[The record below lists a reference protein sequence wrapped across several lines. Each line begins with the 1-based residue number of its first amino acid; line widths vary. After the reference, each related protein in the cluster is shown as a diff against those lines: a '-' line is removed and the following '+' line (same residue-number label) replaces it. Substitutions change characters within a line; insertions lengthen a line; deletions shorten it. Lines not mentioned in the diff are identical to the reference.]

1 MIHNQKII
9 RKEAL
14 NMKNNNLQSIH
25 HSSLKRFWE
34 DYKTYVEKIHEENF
48 IKTLLPKQIVMI
60 NKLDKYLVD
69 TGFNK
74 IATTLSNLESN
85 KPKIKGF
92 IDLYQYLLKTSEND
106 FDKII
111 DLLFALPDQFEKE
124 FREQGHN
131 QKEKVHNEHY

>member
-1 MIHNQKII
+1 MIHNQKGI
-9 RKEAL
+9 RKDAL
-14 NMKNNNLQSIH
+14 NMKNSNLQFIH
-25 HSSLKRFWE
+25 LLKDFWE

-60 NKLDKYLVD
+60 NKLDKYLAD

-74 IATTLSNLESN
+74 IATTLSSLKYS
-85 KPKIKGF
+85 KQKIKGF
-92 IDLYQYLLKTSEND
+92 IDLYQYLLKTSEKD

-124 FREQGHN
+124 FRE
-131 QKEKVHNEHY
+131 

>member
-1 MIHNQKII
+1 MIHNQKGI
-9 RKEAL
+9 RKDAL
-14 NMKNNNLQSIH
+14 NMKNSNLQFIH
-25 HSSLKRFWE
+25 LLKDFWE

-60 NKLDKYLVD
+60 NKLDKYLAD

-74 IATTLSNLESN
+74 IATTLSSLKYS
-85 KPKIKGF
+85 KQKIKGF
-92 IDLYQYLLKTSEND
+92 IDLYQYRLKTSEKD

-124 FREQGHN
+124 FRE
-131 QKEKVHNEHY
+131 

>member
-1 MIHNQKII
+1 
-9 RKEAL
+9 
-14 NMKNNNLQSIH
+14 MKNNNLQSIH

-124 FREQGHN
+124 FR
-131 QKEKVHNEHY
+131 K

>member
-1 MIHNQKII
+1 
-9 RKEAL
+9 
-14 NMKNNNLQSIH
+14 MKNSNLQFIH
-25 HSSLKRFWE
+25 LLKDFWE

-60 NKLDKYLVD
+60 NKLDKYLAD

-74 IATTLSNLESN
+74 IATTLSSLKYS
-85 KPKIKGF
+85 KQKIKGF
-92 IDLYQYLLKTSEND
+92 IDLYQYLLKTSEKD

-124 FREQGHN
+124 FRE
-131 QKEKVHNEHY
+131 